1 VFSLRLRRCIHFF
14 GKNHSAN
21 YYQLAMKL
29 CLTAILLL
37 AFVLFPLRV
46 ITFAQNQISNR
57 IVDEAQA
64 PIAGATLIIQS
75 STGTTL
81 STLTTNNDGAF
92 TLTGLPNGDFTMTVN
107 ANGFQPLQVPLQ
119 IRAGQAEPNL
129 IQLGVAAVR
138 AGLTITAN
146 RGVVEAVEQTATI
159 VSIKDEDALRARPL
173 ATIGNALEGAPGILV
188 QQSTAGQVSPF
199 LRGLTGYQVLNLI
212 DGVRFNNA
220 TFRSGPNQ
228 YLAFI
233 EPSQAERVEAL
244 LGPVSAQYGSDA
256 LGGAIHILTA
266 MPPFSRGFS
275 GEWQMFGASADASGG
290 GQAKLTFGAK
300 RVALLFGGSWQKHND
315 LRAGQSADSRNV
327 LHRFFGLPQSQIRNV
342 LGARQLGTGF
352 TQHGWHTKAA
362 LRLSETQSLSL
373 LYQRGVLSD
382 VRGYKDLW
390 GGLGRLRSDFAP
402 QDLHFGYVRHE
413 WLQVGWPGFLD
424 AWTNTISVNAQ
435 RDGSIRQNLR
445 NTDRV
450 TTDDNVVTAFGYASQ
465 ATTHFGTRQALVFGG
480 EGYRELIRASRVDF
494 DPVTNTSVQR
504 RALYPSGS
512 RYGTVGVF
520 AQHNADWWRQRLRTN
535 IGGRFTRISAQTDA
549 AQNRTSSGA
558 SLGVTDADEAFQDF
572 TYNASMTWR
581 VRSGFSLHALTG
593 RGFRAPNLNDLGA
606 LGLNDLGYEV
616 PASAA
621 VTANALL
628 GLSDG
633 ESALSSGKKIAA
645 LQAERLHNYELGA
658 SWQGDKLYVR
668 AQVFDA
674 ELKQPIV
681 RRTLLF
687 AAGNVPTLLAGL
699 PVTPLTPSAD
709 QRAQNVVAVA
719 TALDPRAVKAFV
731 NDGAAK
737 YYGVDAV
744 ARYTFTPRWLIEG
757 NYSYLVGRELN
768 PNRFI
773 RRLPPQHG
781 RIALQYQP
789 TFWRI
794 TFVEASSDWV
804 GAQKRLSGGDITDE
818 RIGAAIRRSDI
829 ASFFRGSLIRPFL
842 RTGADGAFGTADDL
856 FAATNETL
864 LQIQN
869 RVLPIGATINGVRI
883 TDDNSRAPV
892 FVKTAG
898 YATLHLRGSLRV
910 AENLHLDWAAM
921 NLLDKNYRTH
931 GSGMDAPGQNL
942 FVRLRVMF

>member
-1 VFSLRLRRCIHFF
+1 MKRFLCRARLGAVLLF
-14 GKNHSAN
+14 
-21 YYQLAMKL
+21 
-29 CLTAILLL
+29 LTFTNL
-37 AFVLFPLRV
+37 
-46 ITFAQNQISNR
+46 TFAQSLNR

-64 PIAGATLIIQS
+64 PIVGATITVQS
-75 STGTTL
+75 ATGTPL
-81 STLTTNNDGAF
+81 RTLTTNHDGMFA
-92 TLTGLPNGDFTMTVN
+92 LTDLPNGDFTLTIN
-107 ANGFQPLQVPLQ
+107 AIGFQPRQVPLQ

-129 IQLGVAAVR
+129 IQLGAAAIR
-138 AGLTITAN
+138 AGITITTQ
-146 RGVVEAVEQTATI
+146 RGAVEAVEQSVHM
-159 VSIKDEDALRARPL
+159 VSIKDEDALRSRPL

-188 QQSTAGQVSPF
+188 QQSAPGQVSPF
-199 LRGLTGYQVLNLI
+199 LRGLTGYQVLNLV

-244 LGPVSAQYGSDA
+244 LGPISAQYGSDA
-256 LGGAIHILTA
+256 LGGAIHVLTA
-266 MPPFSRGFS
+266 TPTFAHGFS
-275 GEWQMFGASADASGG
+275 GELQAFGASADASGG
-290 GQAKLTFGAK
+290 SQTKLTFGTK
-300 RVALLFGGSWQKHND
+300 RIALLFGGSWQKHND
-315 LRAGQSADSRNV
+315 SRAGQGADSRNV
-327 LHRFFGLPQSQIRNV
+327 LHRFFGLNQSQIRNL
-342 LGARQLGTGF
+342 LGVRQQDTGF
-352 TQHGWHTKAA
+352 AQHGWHTKAA
-362 LRLSETQSLSL
+362 LRLSETQSLSWW
-373 LYQRGVLSD
+373 YQRGVLEG

-402 QDLHFGYVRHE
+402 QDLHFGYARHE
-413 WLQVGWPGFLD
+413 WLKLGWLD
-424 AWTNTISVNAQ
+424 SWTNTLSVNAQ

-445 NTDRV
+445 STDRV

-465 ATTHFGTRQALVFGG
+465 ATTHFGARQALVFGG
-480 EGYRELIRASRVDF
+480 EGYRELVRASRVEF

-512 RYGTVGVF
+512 RYNTVGLF

-535 IGGRFTRISAQTDA
+535 VGGRFTRIGVQTFA
-549 AQNRTSSGA
+549 ANNRTSNGA
-558 SLGVTDADEAFQDF
+558 SLGVADSDEAFQDF
-572 TYNASMTWR
+572 TYNASVTWR
-581 VRSGFSLHALTG
+581 VTSRFHLHALTG
-593 RGFRAPNLNDLGA
+593 CGFRAPNLNDLGA

-616 PASAA
+616 PASAV
-621 VTANALL
+621 VTANAVL

-633 ESALSSGKKIAA
+633 ENALSSGKKIAS
-645 LQAERLHNYELGA
+645 LKAESLHNYEFGV
-658 SWQGDKLYVR
+658 SWQSDKFYAR

-674 ELKQPIV
+674 ELRQPIV

-687 AAGNVPTLLAGL
+687 AAANVPTSLAGL
-699 PVTPLTPSAD
+699 PVTPITPTAD
-709 QRAQNVVAVA
+709 QRAQNVIAVA

-744 ARYTFTPRWLIEG
+744 ARYSFTPRWLLEG

-781 RIALQYQP
+781 RVALQYQP
-789 TFWRI
+789 TFWRGRI
-794 TFVEASSDWV
+794 AFLEASSDVV
-804 GAQKRLSGGDITDE
+804 GAQKRLSGGDLTDE
-818 RIGAAIRRSDI
+818 RIGAAIRRTDI
-829 ASFFRGSLIRPFL
+829 ASFFRGSLIRPLL
-842 RTGADGAFGTADDL
+842 RAGADGAFGTADDVL
-856 FAATNETL
+856 AATNETL

-869 RVLPIGATINGVRI
+869 RVLPIGASVNGVRI

-898 YATLHLRGSLRV
+898 YVTLHLRGSLRV

-931 GSGMDAPGQNL
+931 GSGMDAPGRNL